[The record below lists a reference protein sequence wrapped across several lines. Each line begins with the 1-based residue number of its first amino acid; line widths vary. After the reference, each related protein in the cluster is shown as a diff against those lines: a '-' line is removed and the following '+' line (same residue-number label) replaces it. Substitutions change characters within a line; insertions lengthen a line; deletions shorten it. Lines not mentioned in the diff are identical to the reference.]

1 MCLAIPG
8 QVIEL
13 VDGTNGQLALVDVLG
28 TRRNIN
34 VGLLEDDQTAVPGD
48 WILIHMGFA
57 LSIVD
62 EAEAA
67 RALGGLELL
76 GTSLGN
82 PASED
87 SELADAAVPAATH

>member
-8 QVIEL
+8 QVVEL
-13 VDGTNGQLALVDVLG
+13 VDDTNGQLALVDVLG

-67 RALGGLELL
+67 RALGGLEM
-76 GTSLGN
+76 LGN
-82 PASED
+82 TVPQD
-87 SELADAAVPAATH
+87 SELAVAAAPAATP

>member
-1 MCLAIPG
+1 VCLAIPG
-8 QVIEL
+8 QVVEL
-13 VDGTNGQLALVDVLG
+13 VDDTNGQLALVDVLG

-67 RALGGLELL
+67 RALGGLEM
-76 GTSLGN
+76 LGN
-82 PASED
+82 TVPQD
-87 SELADAAVPAATH
+87 SELAVAAAPAATP